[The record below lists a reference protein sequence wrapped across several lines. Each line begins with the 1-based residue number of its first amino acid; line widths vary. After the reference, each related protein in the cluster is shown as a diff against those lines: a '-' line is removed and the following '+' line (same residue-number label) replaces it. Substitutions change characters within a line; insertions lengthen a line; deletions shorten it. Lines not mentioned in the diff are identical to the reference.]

1 MKVLKFGGSS
11 LATGERIKNVA
22 KIIIETKSKK
32 QGLVIVVSAFG
43 GITDKLIELGNIASL
58 GDGQYLD
65 IIDGIVKR
73 NQEISNVL
81 FPKKVDQNAFI
92 KELSVFQEELKG
104 LVKGIFL
111 LREISPRSLD
121 YLLSFGERI
130 SAFTLS
136 YYINLNGKPSVYADA
151 RQFIKTDKKYNKATV
166 DFLSTNHLIKDYFKT
181 VTAIPIV
188 TGFISTAFDGTTT
201 VLGRGG
207 SDYTAAIIGAALNA
221 SVIEIWTDVNG
232 VLSADPRKVN
242 DAYTIPYLSYDE
254 ASEIS
259 HFGAKVIY
267 PPTIIPARNLN
278 IPIII
283 KNSFFPDNAGTTI
296 QRQKTVSEK
305 ILKGVTSIS
314 KVSMLTLQGSGLV
327 GVPGSAAKL
336 FMALSEQQINIILIS
351 QGSSE
356 NSISYVISADQ
367 SEVATIAQ
375 EKAFE
380 KEIENGLVDKA
391 KVESDLSIVSIVGE
405 NMRNTPGIAGKMF
418 KALGSNGINVFA
430 IAQGSSELNI
440 SAVVHK
446 DNEVKSLK
454 VLHELFFLSNTIQ
467 VNLFL
472 AGTGLI
478 GSTLVSQ
485 INQQHR
491 FLKEKNNVEIKLI
504 GLTNSRKMLFDI
516 NGIKL
521 NSWKEQIE
529 KSEEIADAESFAQK
543 CIDSNLPY
551 SVFVDCTATQLI
563 PAHYAKLLD
572 HSISISTPNKVA
584 ISGNYED
591 YILLKEKAHKNNVF
605 FHHETTVGAGL
616 PVLSTLKNLKESGDK
631 ILSIEGVFS
640 GSVSYIFNTFS
651 GKVSFSDTVKNA
663 AKKGYTEPDPRIDLN
678 GVDVKRK
685 LVILSREAGF
695 NLKEEDFK
703 LKMFLPK
710 EVQKAKDIPEFW
722 EAISAS
728 DSYFDKLIQKAKKE
742 KGKLRF
748 IGRVT
753 EKGATLS
760 LQTVTKENPFYH
772 LDGSDNMIVFTT
784 ERYKERPLVIQGPG
798 AGAEVTASGVFAEI
812 LSIISMLKD

>member
-22 KIIIETKSKK
+22 KIIIETKSRK
-32 QGLVIVVSAFG
+32 QGLIIVVSAFG

-58 GDGQYLD
+58 GDVQYLD

-136 YYINLNGKPSVYADA
+136 YYINLNGKPSVYTDA

-356 NSISYVISADQ
+356 NSISYVISAEQ
-367 SEVATIAQ
+367 SEVATLAQ

-380 KEIENGLVDKA
+380 KEIENGLVDKT
-391 KVESDLSIVSIVGE
+391 KVENDLSIVSIVGE

-478 GSTLVSQ
+478 GSTLLSQ
-485 INQQHR
+485 INQQYR
-491 FLKEKNNVEIKLI
+491 FLKEKNNV
-504 GLTNSRKMLFDI
+504 D
-516 NGIKL
+516 GIKL
-521 NSWKEQIE
+521 NSWGEQME
-529 KSEEIADAESFAQK
+529 KTTEEADAGSFVQK
-543 CIDSNLPY
+543 CINANLPY
-551 SVFVDCTATQLI
+551 SVFVDCTATEQI
-563 PAHYAKLLD
+563 PSHYSKLLE

-584 ISGNYED
+584 ISGNYKE
-591 YILLKEKAHKNNVF
+591 YSSLKEKANKNNVF

-685 LVILSREAGF
+685 LVS
-695 NLKEEDFK
+695 
-703 LKMFLPK
+703 
-710 EVQKAKDIPEFW
+710 
-722 EAISAS
+722 
-728 DSYFDKLIQKAKKE
+728 
-742 KGKLRF
+742 
-748 IGRVT
+748 
-753 EKGATLS
+753 
-760 LQTVTKENPFYH
+760 
-772 LDGSDNMIVFTT
+772 
-784 ERYKERPLVIQGPG
+784 
-798 AGAEVTASGVFAEI
+798 
-812 LSIISMLKD
+812 